1 MCPSLHLV
9 IFVCSFLLR
18 LENVHLLLKFDI
30 LFHLVY
36 FEFVFPKQTD
46 ICC

>member
-9 IFVCSFLLR
+9 IFVCSSLLR
-18 LENVHLLLKFDI
+18 LENVHLLLKFGFI
-30 LFHLVY
+30 SFSL